1 MLLQLQNNNYPERVY
16 NSSLLILS
24 SELLKKGS
32 TLKLKFKILENINK
46 LNLRLV
52 VNDKNAV
59 HGENNMGLSENNI
72 VVFNNT
78 VGPIISYEK
87 VATLDDRIIN

>member
-1 MLLQLQNNNYPERVY
+1 M
-16 NSSLLILS
+16 
-24 SELLKKGS
+24 
-32 TLKLKFKILENINK
+32 
-46 LNLRLV
+46 
-52 VNDKNAV
+52 NDKNAV

-72 VVFNNT
+72 VVFKNT